1 MAELIIGFIGQNGSG
16 KSKAAAYLAERYK
29 TEYKVE
35 KLAFST
41 ILRRFLQDL
50 GVTTSRENLLRYSEV
65 LRKHFGQ
72 NLLSEHVGEQ
82 IRLSRADLIIVEGIR
97 RKSDL
102 SNLNFHNF
110 HLISLIAKPEIRYQ
124 RLVSRKQNPGDEQ
137 KSYEDFLTDQESEP
151 ERDIQKVAKKAKI
164 IIDNNGTTKELQ
176 LQLEL
181 AVTNLWPPKK
191 SKADLE
197 KEAQEMFEALHC
209 D

>member
-1 MAELIIGFIGQNGSG
+1 MI
-16 KSKAAAYLAERYK
+16 
-29 TEYKVE
+29 
-35 KLAFST
+35 
-41 ILRRFLQDL
+41 
-50 GVTTSRENLLRYSEV
+50 
-65 LRKHFGQ
+65 
-72 NLLSEHVGEQ
+72 
-82 IRLSRADLIIVEGIR
+82 
-97 RKSDL
+97 
-102 SNLNFHNF
+102 
-110 HLISLIAKPEIRYQ
+110 
-124 RLVSRKQNPGDEQ
+124 SRKQNPGDEQ

-164 IIDNNGTTKELQ
+164 IIDNNGTAKELQ